1 MKREKL
7 TLVAVLLSG
16 SLLFSSCVG
25 SFGLFNRLSSWN
37 QSIGSKFV
45 NELVFLAFNIVPV
58 YGVSYLADALVI
70 NSIEFWSGSNPMA
83 NVGDVKKVKGENG
96 NYMVKTLENGYS
108 ITKEGE
114 TASMDLIYNKEANTW
129 NVVANGESAEL
140 IKMNNDGTAD
150 LFLPNGEKMN
160 VTLDAQGMMA
170 ARQAT
175 INFCESFYNFNYPVA
190 EEWSTPSSLSYLSFL
205 ASNIQQNHLDQ
216 LKTQGA
222 AKASIITSSEITP
235 DSEMATVICQIKNA
249 FIINPINGKAER
261 FSSLQDTLQLIKE
274 GNKWLVRKDIPLQ
287 NGKQNH
293 D

>member
-1 MKREKL
+1 ME
-7 TLVAVLLSG
+7 
-16 SLLFSSCVG
+16 
-25 SFGLFNRLSSWN
+25 
-37 QSIGSKFV
+37 
-45 NELVFLAFNIVPV
+45 
-58 YGVSYLADALVI
+58 
-70 NSIEFWSGSNPMA
+70 
-83 NVGDVKKVKGENG
+83 
-96 NYMVKTLENGYS
+96 YS
-108 ITKEGE
+108 
-114 TASMDLIYNKEANTW
+114 
-129 NVVANGESAEL
+129 V
-140 IKMNNDGTAD
+140 
-150 LFLPNGEKMN
+150 
-160 VTLDAQGMMA
+160 
-170 ARQAT
+170 
-175 INFCESFYNFNYPVA
+175 
-190 EEWSTPSSLSYLSFL
+190 SLSYLSFL

>member
-1 MKREKL
+1 MKL
-7 TLVAVLLSG
+7 SQTSFISFLLSTI
-16 SLLFSSCVG
+16 LLFYAMKKIHILILSVITFTCFSC
-25 SFGLFNRLSSWN
+25 
-37 QSIGSKFV
+37 QKQ
-45 NELVFLAFNIVPV
+45 
-58 YGVSYLADALVI
+58 
-70 NSIEFWSGSNPMA
+70 NP
-83 NVGDVKKVKGENG
+83 
-96 NYMVKTLENGYS
+96 KTQLEE
-108 ITKEGE
+108 I
-114 TASMDLIYNKEANTW
+114 A
-129 NVVANGESAEL
+129 
-140 IKMNNDGTAD
+140 
-150 LFLPNGEKMN
+150 
-160 VTLDAQGMMA
+160 
-170 ARQAT
+170 

-190 EEWSTPSSLSYLSFL
+190 EEWSTPSSLSYLS
-205 ASNIQQNHLDQ
+205 LDQ